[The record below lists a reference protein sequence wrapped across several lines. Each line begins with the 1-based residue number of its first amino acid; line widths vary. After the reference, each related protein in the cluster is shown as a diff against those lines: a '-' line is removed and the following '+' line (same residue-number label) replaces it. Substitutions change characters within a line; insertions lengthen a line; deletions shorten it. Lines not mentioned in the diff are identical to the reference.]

1 MWEEAS
7 EATADEEDDASTES
21 EGEGEWLGS
30 DSARS
35 TDDESYESSF
45 VVSDSESESGSS
57 VCRVSMAA
65 VAHRRRL
72 QRVVV
77 SDSSDAE

>member
-7 EATADEEDDASTES
+7 EATADEDDDASTES

-45 VVSDSESESGSS
+45 VVSSESESGS
-57 VCRVSMAA
+57 VCASPQRP
-65 VAHRRRL
+65 VARRRRL
-72 QRVVV
+72 LRVVE
-77 SDSSDAE
+77 SDSSDAEP